1 MEFKEAL
8 KNVLDELEPS
18 LDKEIAK
25 ELRRYFMEN
34 SEQIEK
40 LLVESFPSDEELRQ
54 RIEESLDRKKLSKEE
69 YHLEKEHLE
78 KLLIQGMTQAEALNV
93 DHKVLDG
100 LYSLGY
106 SHYNHGKY
114 REAQTFFCY
123 LTLLNDKDP
132 KYFFAA
138 GAAFHMQKD
147 YMTAIGYY
155 TICSYLDWMNPL
167 PWFHLADCYYE
178 IKDFPMALTSL
189 ENVFIRTKNSKM
201 YAKLY
206 DRAKFFKERII
217 QKIDESLKVG
227 EGS

>member
-1 MEFKEAL
+1 MDVKEAL
-8 KNVLDELEPS
+8 KSVLDELEPS

-25 ELRRYFMEN
+25 ELRSYFMEN

-40 LLVESFPSDEELRQ
+40 LLVESAPSDEELRQ
-54 RIEESLDRKKLSKEE
+54 RIEESLNRRNLSKDERL
-69 YHLEKEHLE
+69 HEKEHLE
-78 KLLIQGMTQAEALNV
+78 KLLIEGMTQAEALGV

-114 REAQTFFCY
+114 REAQTLFCY

-147 YMTAIGYY
+147 YTTAIDYY
-155 TICSYLDWMNPL
+155 TICANLDWMNPL
-167 PWFHLADCYYE
+167 PWYHLADCYFE
-178 IKDFPMALTSL
+178 VKNFFMALTAV
-189 ENVFIRTKNSKM
+189 ENVFIRTTNLKM
-201 YAKLY
+201 YAKLFE
-206 DRAKFFKERII
+206 RAKFLKERII
-217 QKIDESLKVG
+217 KGFEESKVG
-227 EGS
+227 EDA